1 MLALKHVRHK
11 NIVDIHD
18 MFIGKTTDNDV
29 SLNYVMQYY
38 KNGDLEKYWKAKN
51 RKKSKFSEAKI
62 VDYLLQ
68 ISSALT

>member
-1 MLALKHVRHK
+1 
-11 NIVDIHD
+11 